1 MSALEP
7 KDSDRSL
14 GELVGEMSS
23 SLSELIRK
31 EMELARVELKDEARR
46 AAKAGGML
54 GGGAFVGY
62 LAALLLSLSLAWGLN
77 DAFDNA
83 GWLGFLFVGA
93 LYAVASGA
101 LLAQGRNKLK
111 ELNPVPEQT
120 VETLKEDVQWAKE
133 QKS

>member
-14 GELVGEMSS
+14 GELVSEMSS
-23 SLSELIRK
+23 DLSALIRK
-31 EMELARVELKDEARR
+31 EIELARVELKDEARQ

-83 GWLGFLFVGA
+83 GWLGFLIVGA
-93 LYAVASGA
+93 LYAIASGA

-111 ELNPVPEQT
+111 EFNPVPEQT
-120 VETLKEDVQWAKE
+120 VETLKEDVQWVKE

>member
-14 GELVGEMSS
+14 GELVSEMSS
-23 SLSELIRK
+23 DLSALIRK
-31 EMELARVELKDEARR
+31 EIELARVELKDEARR

-54 GGGAFVGY
+54 GGGAFVGN

-83 GWLGFLFVGA
+83 GWLGFLIVGA
-93 LYAVASGA
+93 LYAIASGA

-111 ELNPVPEQT
+111 EFNPVPEQT
-120 VETLKEDVQWAKE
+120 VETLKEDVQWVKE